1 MAAYV
6 IAQIEVVDPTQFE
19 TYRQQVP
26 ATIAAYGG
34 RYVVRGGASETLE
47 GTWNPKRVVILEF
60 PDRATA
66 KAWWSSHA
74 YSPVKAIREQAART
88 ELIVIDGI

>member
-6 IAQIEVVDPTQFE
+6 IAQIEVVDPAQFE
-19 TYRQQVP
+19 AYRQQVP

-34 RYVVRGGASETLE
+34 RYLVRGGESETLE
-47 GTWNPKRVVILEF
+47 GSWNPKRVVVLEF

-66 KAWWSSHA
+66 KAWWSSQV
-74 YSPVKAIREQAART
+74 YSPVKAIRLAAART
-88 ELIVIDGI
+88 ELIAIDGI

>member
-6 IAQIEVVDPTQFE
+6 IAQIEVVDPAQFE

-26 ATIAAYGG
+26 ATIAAFGG
-34 RYVVRGGASETLE
+34 RYIVRGGESETLE

-60 PDRATA
+60 PDRTTA
-66 KAWWSSHA
+66 KAWWSSQA
-74 YSPVKAIREQAART
+74 YSPVKAIRQAAART
-88 ELIVIDGI
+88 ELIAIDGV